1 MILFKNF
8 DTLVSLLTKMKSNL
22 HNEPGNDKLSESQ
35 EVTEADI
42 QRALN
47 SKMIDKAGWLRKPS
61 QRIK

>member
-1 MILFKNF
+1 
-8 DTLVSLLTKMKSNL
+8 MKSNL

>member
-1 MILFKNF
+1 
-8 DTLVSLLTKMKSNL
+8 MKSNQ
-22 HNEPGNDKLSESQ
+22 DYESGDEVLENQ